1 LKNIEAHIFSTLPA
15 SVDLDG
21 LDDKIQAVRSART
34 DMAKDINVDPDKQS
48 VYEAALKDLLD
59 FHHDQF
65 GKAESYTF
73 PLSLIKSDQALS
85 PRGIAKIAAA
95 SHGRDRSGNAPKS
108 VDTLVDESVKNFRDK
123 TPRINDILSALGSE
137 WQAQGAKEY
146 HDELTSKLSKEY
158 SDLGLPRAEAD
169 FRSKVRA
176 SNMLNNQAG
185 NPALAQVKVSSS
197 SANAD
202 ILVYM
207 NDNGDGT
214 LTPSLSGAQAKY
226 VNDAIAKSR
235 AFRFNK
241 DKTAVH
247 ALGSST
253 YLPPAVASTIGDSD
267 AAFTYFGGNGVYLY
281 PDRVSGILG
290 KLPNDPK
297 FYSTDIKTE
306 ADAFNH
312 IIVHETGHI
321 QMYKLWGDDKNS
333 GRAALAADMA
343 KLNVPQDV
351 GTYSRSNAS
360 ESFAEQYAKYLL
372 TGDASQQFLDLL
384 SSKGLTKAQINKKWR
399 DRYSAKSKA
408 HSAFIDALSK
418 FATDYGDGSTP
429 NDPEESSDYG
439 GRNTK
444 YGSRSA
450 SKAARLAGYINNLP
464 QTVDAIDD
472 STHHTIYRGNG
483 DISGKS
489 GWDLHNEFRVN
500 VNPWYGFGIYGDG
513 QYASNNES
521 TARSFGPDAVA
532 KLGLA
537 KDANLAAYYGNS
549 SRKPTTAKSKS
560 EFDLEAFYRELRT
573 EVFPEFVRNE
583 IDPDLSD
590 SQVDNMVRS
599 IMGSIG
605 LGGSSTMPQA
615 AAAILAGWAGFDGL
629 EIMISR
635 DESYYV
641 ILNRGIVQMLVP
653 KGYSS

>member
-34 DMAKDINVDPDKQS
+34 DMAKDINVDPAKQS
-48 VYEAALKDLLD
+48 VYEEALKNLLD

-65 GKAESYTF
+65 DKAEGYTF

-85 PRGIAKIAAA
+85 PRGIAKIAAT
-95 SHGRDRSGNAPKS
+95 SHGRDRSGAQPKS
-108 VDTLVDESVKNFRDK
+108 VDTLADESVKNFRDK
-123 TPRINDILSALGSE
+123 TPRINDVLASLGND

-146 HDELTSKLSKEY
+146 HDELVAKLFKEY
-158 SDLGLPRAEAD
+158 SDLGLPRPEAE

-176 SNMLNNQAG
+176 SSMLNNQAG
-185 NPALAQVKVSSS
+185 NPSLAQVKVSSA
-197 SANAD
+197 SANAE
-202 ILVYM
+202 IFVYM
-207 NDNGDGT
+207 SDNGDGT
-214 LTPSLSGAQAKY
+214 LTPSLSEAQAKY
-226 VNDAIAKSR
+226 VNDAIVKSR

-241 DKTAVH
+241 DKTTVH
-247 ALGSST
+247 ALGATT
-253 YLPPAVASTIGDSD
+253 YLPPAVASDIGDG

-281 PDRVSGILG
+281 PNRVSGILG
-290 KLPNDPK
+290 KLPDDPN

-312 IIVHETGHI
+312 IVVHETGHL

-351 GTYSRSNAS
+351 GTYSRSSAS

-399 DRYSAKSKA
+399 DRFSGKSTA
-408 HSAFIDALSK
+408 HSAFMGALNK
-418 FATDYGDGSTP
+418 FALDYGDGSSS
-429 NDPEESSDYG
+429 NDPEASSDYG
-439 GRNTK
+439 SRDTK
-444 YGSRSA
+444 YGD
-450 SKAARLAGYINNLP
+450 K
-464 QTVDAIDD
+464 IDEN
-472 STHHTIYRGNG
+472 THHIVFRGNS

-500 VNPWYGFGIYGDG
+500 VTPWYGFGIYGDG
-513 QYASNNES
+513 QYISNDET

-537 KDANLAAYYGNS
+537 KDANLAAYYGDS
-549 SRKPTTAKSKS
+549 GRKPTTAKPRS
-560 EFDLEAFYRELRT
+560 EFDMEAFYKELRT
-573 EVFPEFVRNE
+573 EIFPEFVRNE

-590 SQVDNMVRS
+590 SQIDALVRS
-599 IMGSIG
+599 IMGSVG
-605 LGGSSTMPQA
+605 LGGNDTMPQKV
-615 AAAILAGWAGFDGL
+615 AAILAGWAGFDGL
-629 EIMISR
+629 EIMR
-635 DESYYV
+635 DRSESYYV
-641 ILNRGIVQMLVP
+641 VLNRGIVQMLLP
-653 KGYSS
+653 KGYTS

>member
-34 DMAKDINVDPDKQS
+34 DMSTDINVDPAKQS
-48 VYEAALKDLLD
+48 IYEAALKDLLD

-65 GKAESYTF
+65 DKGESYTF

-123 TPRINDILSALGSE
+123 TPRINDVLSALGSE

-146 HDELTSKLSKEY
+146 HDELTSKFSKKY

-202 ILVYM
+202 IFVYM

-241 DKTAVH
+241 DKTTVH
-247 ALGSST
+247 ALGNST

-267 AAFTYFGGNGVYLY
+267 AAFTYFGGDGVYLY

-290 KLPNDPK
+290 KLPDDPK

-312 IIVHETGHI
+312 IVVHETGHL

-343 KLNVPQDV
+343 KLNVSQDV
-351 GTYSRSNAS
+351 GTYSRNSAS

-399 DRYSAKSKA
+399 DAYTAKSA
-408 HSAFIDALSK
+408 QHAAFIDNLVK
-418 FATDYGDGSTP
+418 FASDFGDGTNP
-429 NDPEESSDYG
+429 NDPENTIDYG
-439 GRNTK
+439 TK
-444 YGSRSA
+444 DSLYGSKWA
-450 SKAARLAGYINNLP
+450 SKVARLVGYRQNLP
-464 QTVDAIDD
+464 ATVSAIDP
-472 STHHTIYRGNG
+472 STHHVIYRGVDAFGN
-483 DISGKS
+483 KT
-489 GWDLHNEFRVN
+489 GWDLHNDFRTKSE
-500 VNPWYGFGIYGDG
+500 PWYGFGIFGDG
-513 QYASNNES
+513 QYFSTIES
-521 TARSFGPDAVA
+521 TARSFGSVVA
-532 KLGLA
+532 KMGID
-537 KDANLAAYYGNS
+537 KNANLASYYYNRGG
-549 SRKPTTAKSKS
+549 KPVIAKNGSQFNIE
-560 EFDLEAFYRELRT
+560 EFYADLYSNII
-573 EVFPEFVRNE
+573 PDYIRNE
-583 IDPDLSD
+583 IDPDMSD
-590 SQVDNMVRS
+590 QEVARLARKMLNSA
-599 IMGSIG
+599 G
-605 LGGSSTMPQA
+605 LGGGSVLDQDD
-615 AAAILAGWAGFDGL
+615 AAIVAGWAGFDGL
-629 EIMISR
+629 EVVR
-635 DESYYV
+635 GGESYFV
-641 ILNRGIVQMLVP
+641 VLNRGIIQMLLP
-653 KGYSS
+653 KGYTS